1 MPRELEICCYNVS
14 DALIAEQAGADRI
27 ELCAGRPEGGTTPS
41 IGVLQDARANLRIP
55 VFPMV
60 RPRGGGFTYD
70 DHEFG
75 AMKSDVISIAELGFP
90 GVVFGIL
97 DADSD
102 VDEQRCRT
110 LVELAR
116 SISPNIDLTFHRA
129 FDEVREPINAYR
141 MLTSL
146 GFDRVLTSGQK
157 RTAPEGSELLRTL
170 IASGN
175 RPAVMPGGGVRL
187 GNVDALLSLGATNV
201 HSSATPDTNHGVDS
215 NTVATLA
222 SIVHA
227 R

>member
-1 MPRELEICCYNVS
+1 
-14 DALIAEQAGADRI
+14 
-27 ELCAGRPEGGTTPS
+27 
-41 IGVLQDARANLRIP
+41 
-55 VFPMV
+55 MV

-70 DHEFG
+70 DHEFD
-75 AMKSDVISIAELGFP
+75 AMKSDVISIVELGFP

-116 SISPNIDLTFHRA
+116 SIRPNIDLTFHRA
-129 FDEVREPINAYR
+129 FDEAREPINAYR

-170 IASGN
+170 AATGN
-175 RPAVMPGGGVRL
+175 HPAVMPGGGVRP
-187 GNVDALLSLGATNV
+187 GNVAALLSLGVTNV
-201 HSSATPDTNHGVDS
+201 HSSATPSVDEGVDAS
-215 NTVATLA
+215 TVSALA
-222 SIVHA
+222 KLVHA